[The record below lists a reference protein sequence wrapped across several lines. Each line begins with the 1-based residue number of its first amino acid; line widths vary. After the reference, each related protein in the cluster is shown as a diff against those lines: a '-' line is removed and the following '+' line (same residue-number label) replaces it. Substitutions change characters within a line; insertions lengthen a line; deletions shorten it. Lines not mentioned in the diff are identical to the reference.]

1 VVRFATLAAF
11 VAAWSMGCGQGTEVK
26 LAEAPP
32 PPPVKI
38 EPLPKDM
45 KKGGGTSSSGNL
57 HRNPGADPL
66 GPK

>member
-1 VVRFATLAAF
+1 MRVKTVVRFATLAAF

-45 KKGGGTSSSGNL
+45 K
-57 HRNPGADPL
+57 
-66 GPK
+66 